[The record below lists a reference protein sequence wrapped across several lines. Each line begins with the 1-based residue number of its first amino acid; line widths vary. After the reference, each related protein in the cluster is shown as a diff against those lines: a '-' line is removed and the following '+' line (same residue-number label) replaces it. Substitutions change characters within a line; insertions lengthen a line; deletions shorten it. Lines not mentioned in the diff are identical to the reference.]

1 MFSAVDMEQDW
12 PLLPTYSKGYL
23 KREKFL
29 KEKTLVDVKKR
40 VKQTERMIKPAMQ
53 NATAV
58 SSTAKHAQESADAV
72 AKVGYAETHM
82 YSKNKSGYIWQ
93 SCSAKVSLSELCK
106 QDILFSKSLNH
117 SICQ

>member
-12 PLLPTYSKGYL
+12 PQLPTYSKGYL
-23 KREKFL
+23 KREKL
-29 KEKTLVDVKKR
+29 LREKTLVDVKKR
-40 VKQTERMIKPAMQ
+40 VKQTERMVKPAVE

-72 AKVGYAETHM
+72 AKVGYKLKHTCIQ
-82 YSKNKSGYIWQ
+82 KTKSGYIYQ

-106 QDILFSKSLNH
+106 
-117 SICQ
+117 